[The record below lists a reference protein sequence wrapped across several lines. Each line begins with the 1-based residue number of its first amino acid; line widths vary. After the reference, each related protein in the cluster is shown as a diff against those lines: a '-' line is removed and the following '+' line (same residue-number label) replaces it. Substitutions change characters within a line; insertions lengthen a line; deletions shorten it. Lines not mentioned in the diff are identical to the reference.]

1 MTTTTFTN
9 GRFIITPN
17 GADTLDRLKK
27 TVDDYKEEF
36 KKTHMAVDAAR
47 IEMATRGA
55 CKLVVP
61 LSADQAT
68 FLGRIALGLDIAGT
82 IAPAM
87 MPTRIEAKHF
97 TKSSRV
103 RNLVHGGMLG
113 LVSGRLMDS
122 SRTKKRLRTYHAMSV
137 IRRANNQ
144 AGCAHVKWSIPEFQ
158 RRFNMNV
165 QLFKFG
171 PTPFTSLTME
181 DTIVQFNLLNT
192 KENRDRFLE
201 ECTAFANDPTH
212 SRTVASTR
220 HVMSNQWITLFICGF
235 SKLCSFRIRMA
246 QVSNVSIP
254 KIDRCV
260 NIVNVFRLM
269 AENIGWILSD
279 PLMQC
284 ITNMGRLADSFVERL
299 GYMAQEGVEH
309 SAYILGHYFPEMMTP
324 ELHIHVNPAGDVYRT
339 PQMQIAD
346 DDALFGP
353 LKATY
358 QALMPAALP
367 ARGCQSS
374 KSSDSDS
381 EYDDYDDYDGNDGN
395 DYGSDSSD
403 SDYDYRM
410 G

>member
-1 MTTTTFTN
+1 MATPTLYK
-9 GRFIITPN
+9 RFNITPS
-17 GADTLDRLKK
+17 GADTMDRLKK
-27 TVDDYKEEF
+27 TVDDYEEEF

-47 IEMATRGA
+47 IEMATRRA
-55 CKLVVP
+55 CMLVAP
-61 LSADQAT
+61 LSVDQAT
-68 FLGRIALGLDIAGT
+68 FLGRIAHGLDITGT

-97 TKSSRV
+97 TRSSRV

-113 LVSGRLMDS
+113 LVSCRLMDS
-122 SRTKKRLRTYHAMSV
+122 SRTKTRSRTYHAWSI

-165 QLFKFG
+165 RLFKSG
-171 PTPFTSLTME
+171 ETPFSPLTME

-220 HVMSNQWITLFICGF
+220 HLMSDNWIAIFMCGF
-235 SKLCSFRIRMA
+235 TKLCSFKMS
-246 QVSNVSIP
+246 QVSNVSIT
-254 KIDRCV
+254 KIDRCA
-260 NIVNVFRLM
+260 NIVNLIRFM
-269 AENIGWILSD
+269 ADHLGWVLTD
-279 PLMQC
+279 PLMQFT
-284 ITNMGRLADSFVERL
+284 TNMNRVADNFVERL
-299 GYMAQEGVEH
+299 GHMAQEGVEH
-309 SAYILGHYFPEMMTP
+309 SAYMLGHYFPEMMTP
-324 ELHIHVNPAGDVYRT
+324 ELHIHVNPAVDVYRV

-353 LKATY
+353 LKTTY
-358 QALMPAALP
+358 QALMPERRICGGECDED
-367 ARGCQSS
+367 ARYYYDSDDYNDDRDD
-374 KSSDSDS
+374 SDSD
-381 EYDDYDDYDGNDGN
+381 D
-395 DYGSDSSD
+395 D
-403 SDYDYRM
+403 SDYDHRM

>member
-1 MTTTTFTN
+1 MATPTLYK
-9 GRFIITPN
+9 RFNITPS
-17 GADTLDRLKK
+17 GADTMDRLKK
-27 TVDDYKEEF
+27 TVDDYEEEF

-55 CKLVVP
+55 CNLVAP

-82 IAPAM
+82 VAPAM
-87 MPTRIEAKHF
+87 MPTRVEAKHF
-97 TKSSRV
+97 TRSSRV

-122 SRTKKRLRTYHAMSV
+122 SRTKKRSSTYHAMSI

-165 QLFKFG
+165 RLFKSG
-171 PTPFTSLTME
+171 ETPFSSLTME

-201 ECTAFANDPTH
+201 ECTVFANDPTH

-220 HVMSNQWITLFICGF
+220 HLMSDNWIALFMCGF
-235 SKLCSFRIRMA
+235 TKVCSFKMS
-246 QVSNVSIP
+246 QVSNVSIT
-254 KIDRCV
+254 KIDRCA
-260 NIVNVFRLM
+260 NIVNLFRFMTDHL
-269 AENIGWILSD
+269 GWVLTD

-284 ITNMGRLADSFVERL
+284 TTNMNRVADNFVERL
-299 GYMAQEGVEH
+299 GHMAQEGVEH
-309 SAYILGHYFPEMMTP
+309 SAYMLGHYFPEMMTP
-324 ELHIHVNPAGDVYRT
+324 ELHIHVNPAVDVYRVS
-339 PQMQIAD
+339 QMQIAD

-353 LKATY
+353 LKTTY
-358 QALMPAALP
+358 QALMPVRLMP
-367 ARGCQSS
+367 PHEDEDARYYY
-374 KSSDSDS
+374 DSDDS
-381 EYDDYDDYDGNDGN
+381 NDD
-395 DYGSDSSD
+395 D
-403 SDYDYRM
+403 SDYDHHM